1 MEPHTQHQDDLRLYL
16 LGLLPP
22 ERQTPL
28 EERLFTDAG
37 FYEELLITEDELVDE
52 YLAGGLTA
60 GERGLLEARLAEV
73 PERGR
78 QLRFAGALRRY
89 VAARE
94 EAPVGAGIEAP
105 AGARVEP
112 SGEAGGVE
120 PSVGE
125 GVESSG
131 AGAPAVGE
139 ARAGVRPEPGADF
152 LGWLRLR
159 RPVFAVAAALLL
171 ITAVAWVVVRSVR
184 PREPRAVF
192 AAQLTPGGVTRA
204 GGDVQQ
210 LVVPAGAGALRLE
223 LRLAA
228 RDHQTYR
235 AALLDAEGA
244 TLHTADRL
252 APQVSADGAPFVVF
266 TVPAHDAPPGDYQLR
281 LTGLNASAPPE
292 PVATYRFRITRP

>member
-1 MEPHTQHQDDLRLYL
+1 MEPHAQQQEDLRLYL

-28 EERLFTDAG
+28 EERLFTDAD

-60 GERGLLEARLAEV
+60 RERGLLEARLAEA

-89 VAARE
+89 VAARAE
-94 EAPVGAGIEAP
+94 SP
-105 AGARVEP
+105 AGAGAE
-112 SGEAGGVE
+112 SSA
-120 PSVGE
+120 GE

-131 AGAPAVGE
+131 AGETAGGA
-139 ARAGVRPEPGADF
+139 ARPFVRPEPGAGF
-152 LGWLRLR
+152 FGWLRLR
-159 RPVFAVAAALLL
+159 RPALALAAALLL
-171 ITAVAWVVVRSVR
+171 ISAVTWVAVRSWR

-210 LVVPAGAGALRLE
+210 LVVPAGTGELRLE

-228 RDHQTYR
+228 RDHEVYR

-244 TLHTADRL
+244 TIHTADRL
-252 APQVSADGAPFVVF
+252 APQVSADGAPVVVLN
-266 TVPAHDAPPGDYQLR
+266 VPAQDAPPGDYQLR

-292 PVATYRFRITRP
+292 PAATYRFRLARP

>member
-89 VAARE
+89 VAARA
-94 EAPVGAGIEAP
+94 EAPVG
-105 AGARVEP
+105 V
-112 SGEAGGVE
+112 GVE
-120 PSVGE
+120 SSLE
-125 GVESSG
+125 AGVESSG
-131 AGAPAVGE
+131 AGEPAGE
-139 ARAGVRPEPGADF
+139 AARPGVRPEPGAGF

-159 RPVFAVAAALLL
+159 RPVLAVAAALLL
-171 ITAVAWVVVRSVR
+171 ISAVTWVVVRSVR

-210 LVVPAGAGALRLE
+210 LVVPAGTGELRLE

-235 AALLDAEGA
+235 ATLLDAEGA

-252 APQVSADGAPFVVF
+252 APQVSADGAPVVVL

-292 PVATYRFRITRP
+292 PADTYRFRIARP